1 MNRRTLLALAAA
13 TAGLLAASGTLPASA
28 GDYPDR
34 VVKFVVPFPPGGPT
48 DALARRLAEGLQS
61 RFPAGVVVDNKAGAG
76 GNLGAEAV
84 AKAEPDGYTILFGTS
99 GPLAINKSLYS
110 KLPYDPLT
118 SFAPVIYIGSLP
130 NVLVVN
136 ADIPVKT
143 VAELIAYAKANPGKV
158 TFASSGNGA
167 SSHLAGVLF
176 NQMAGTEI
184 LHVPYKGTGP
194 ALNDLLGGH
203 VQMTFTDVLTALPH
217 IQAGKLRAL
226 AVTSAER
233 SNVLPDVPTVA
244 EQGLQGFDVSV
255 FFGVVAPKGTPQPVI
270 GKLNEAFA
278 AALKEPAIRSAFTAQ
293 GIMLSPDTSPAAL
306 TAKMEKEGAR
316 WDKVISEAKVR
327 LD

>member
-1 MNRRTLLALAAA
+1 MHKRAFLALLAAA
-13 TAGLLAASGTLPASA
+13 AALSCALPARA

-48 DALARRLAEGLQS
+48 DALARHLAEGLQP
-61 RFPAGVVVDNKAGAG
+61 RFPAGVIVDNRAGAG

-136 ADIPVKT
+136 PNLPVNT
-143 VAELIAYAKANPGKV
+143 VSELVAYAKKRPGKLSY
-158 TFASSGNGA
+158 ASSGNGA
-167 SSHLAGVLF
+167 SSHLAGVVF

-203 VQMTFTDVLTALPH
+203 VQMTFTDILTALPH
-217 IQAGKLRAL
+217 IQSGKLRAL
-226 AVTSAER
+226 GVTSAER
-233 SNVLPDVPTVA
+233 SSVLPDLATIS
-244 EQGLQGFDVSV
+244 EQGLKGFDVSV
-255 FFGVVAPKGTPQPVI
+255 FFGIVAPKGTPQPI
-270 GKLNEAFA
+270 IAKLNDAFA
-278 AALKEPAIRSAFTAQ
+278 AALREPAIRAAFTAQ
-293 GIMLSPDTSPAAL
+293 GIMLSSDTAPAAL
-306 TAKMEKEGAR
+306 TKKMETEGAR
-316 WDKVISEAKVR
+316 WEKVITEAKVR